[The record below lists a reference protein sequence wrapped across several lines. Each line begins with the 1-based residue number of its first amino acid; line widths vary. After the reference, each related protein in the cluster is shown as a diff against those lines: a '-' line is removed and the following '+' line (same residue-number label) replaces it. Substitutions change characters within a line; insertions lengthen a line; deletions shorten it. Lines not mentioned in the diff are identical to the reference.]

1 MAEPYLQA
9 VNLHYSFRLDNK
21 ITVKAVNGVNLT
33 VNQGEIL
40 SLVGG
45 SGCGKSTLARLLTGI
60 YKPQTGKL
68 YFDGQDL
75 TSDAFLR
82 TAKGKELSR
91 QRQLL
96 FQNSTAALNQRFTV
110 WQNLEE
116 PFLLR
121 FPQIKKEDKRQRIGE
136 LLSSVSLDESIL
148 TLYPWE
154 LSGGQRQRVCIA
166 RALALK
172 PRLLVADEPLA
183 SLDVSVQAQTVN
195 LLQKLRREQNLTIVF
210 IAHDLSMV
218 RYISD
223 RIAVMNEGKI
233 IEQAAAA
240 ELFAAPK
247 QPYTRA
253 MLKAVPKLP

>member
-9 VNLHYSFRLDNK
+9 EKLYYSFRLDNR
-21 ITVKAVNGVNLT
+21 IAVKAVNGVDLT
-33 VNQGEIL
+33 VNKGEIV

-60 YKPQTGKL
+60 YKPRSGRL
-68 YFDGQDL
+68 YFNGKDL
-75 TSDAFLR
+75 TSASFLR
-82 TAKGKELSR
+82 TQEGKELSG

-96 FQNSTAALNQRFTV
+96 FQDSTAAMNQRFTV
-110 WQNLEE
+110 RQIIEE
-116 PFLLR
+116 PFILR
-121 FPQIKKEDKRQRIGE
+121 FPQIKKEDKRQKIGE
-136 LLSSVSLDESIL
+136 LLYSVSLDEAIL

-166 RALALK
+166 RALALN
-172 PRLLVADEPLA
+172 PGLLVADEPLA
-183 SLDVSVQAQTVN
+183 SLDVSVQAQMVN
-195 LLQKLRREQNLTIVF
+195 LLQKLRRENNLTIVF

-223 RIAVMNEGKI
+223 NIAVMNEGKI
-233 IEQAAAA
+233 IEQASAA
-240 ELFAAPK
+240 EIFNAPK

-253 MLKAVPKLP
+253 MLKAVPKLL